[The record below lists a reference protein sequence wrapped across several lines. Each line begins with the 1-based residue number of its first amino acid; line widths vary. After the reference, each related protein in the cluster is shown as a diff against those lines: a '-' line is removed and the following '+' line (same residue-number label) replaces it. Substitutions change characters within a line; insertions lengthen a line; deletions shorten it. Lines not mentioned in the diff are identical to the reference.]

1 MADNLICETVSLLCG
16 YGFDPRRDRLQCFL
30 TAMEAPIRIMLVD
43 DDSSSRFLM
52 RTILADH
59 PDEFEI
65 VAETANAREAVGLLG
80 AEPQVAL
87 LDARMPLMDGYE
99 LAGLLLEAA
108 PAIRLV
114 LLSAHVDEQ
123 VRARAEAVGIHAC
136 LDKGEF
142 EEIPQYVRRVVSP
155 EPGATAAPG

>member
-1 MADNLICETVSLLCG
+1 
-16 YGFDPRRDRLQCFL
+16 
-30 TAMEAPIRIMLVD
+30 MLVD

-52 RTILADH
+52 RTILGDH

-65 VAETANAREAVGLLG
+65 VAETANAREAVGLLDS
-80 AEPQVAL
+80 APQVAL

-99 LAGLLLEAA
+99 LAGLLLQAD

-114 LLSAHVDEQ
+114 LLSAHVDEE
-123 VRARAEAVGIHAC
+123 VRERARSVGIHAC

-142 EEIPQYVRRVVSP
+142 DAIPQYVRDVVSP
-155 EPGATAAPG
+155 GPGATAAPG

>member
-1 MADNLICETVSLLCG
+1 MLSGAMA
-16 YGFDPRRDRLQCFL
+16 PR
-30 TAMEAPIRIMLVD
+30 IRIMLVD

-52 RTILADH
+52 RTILGDH

-65 VAETANAREAVGLLG
+65 VAETANAREAVALLD

-99 LAGLLLEAA
+99 LAGLLLEAD

-114 LLSAHVDEQ
+114 LMSAHVDEQ
-123 VRARAEAVGIHAC
+123 VRRRARSVGIHAC

-142 EEIPQYVRRVVSP
+142 DAIPQYVRQVVSP
-155 EPGATAAPG
+155 EPGASVTPG